1 MSEKSFF
8 SVYGEVFRRN
18 ERYSVVKPVP
28 QLGDLNSSDDDVHA
42 FYDFWLGFR
51 SWRDFSYL
59 NEHQVESAQSREEK
73 RMFIRENEKK
83 QAGKKKEET
92 ARVRKLVEDAM
103 RKDPRMVRMRKDEEE
118 EKKKRKMQKVNA
130 QKVREEEERKRKEE
144 EDARLNA
151 EKKKAAESAAVERDA
166 KKALKS
172 IRSYFGKYS
181 RDAGIG
187 EEDIEKLKVK
197 LTLEQFTTIVEEF
210 KSDPQSESGKTLIQR
225 HLQGQHEEDEESKA
239 KREEKKATEAYRKK
253 KEEEEEEERAKVGWS
268 FEEEQALTKA
278 IIRFPGGV
286 STAMGEDH

>member
-92 ARVRKLVEDAM
+92 APCEEVGGGRHAKGPSNGANEEGRGGGEEEAEDAESQ
-103 RKDPRMVRMRKDEEE
+103 RSESERGGGEGSAR
-118 EKKKRKMQKVNA
+118 
-130 QKVREEEERKRKEE
+130 RKRT
-144 EDARLNA
+144 
-151 EKKKAAESAAVERDA
+151 RD
-166 KKALKS
+166 
-172 IRSYFGKYS
+172 
-181 RDAGIG
+181 
-187 EEDIEKLKVK
+187 
-197 LTLEQFTTIVEEF
+197 
-210 KSDPQSESGKTLIQR
+210 
-225 HLQGQHEEDEESKA
+225 
-239 KREEKKATEAYRKK
+239 
-253 KEEEEEEERAKVGWS
+253 
-268 FEEEQALTKA
+268 
-278 IIRFPGGV
+278 
-286 STAMGEDH
+286 